1 MRIRWKRGP
10 LALALALAALIL
22 LGGGAAAEEEATLS
36 ETLPPE
42 LTQAAPEA
50 AELLEEGGDMGL
62 SSGVAALWEKSISE
76 VKEYLLAG
84 IRSVA
89 MLMCGVVVLGAVES
103 LTPDRRGTVGRGVT
117 LCGALWVTAVSAG
130 DLETLMGLG
139 RETVTEISQFSKVL
153 TPVMASAAALS
164 GGVTSASVRQMGTV
178 LFSDILLT
186 AIDALLLP
194 AVYLYVGLAAAGTVL
209 EGETLDSAGRLLKK
223 GIGWALGGLLL
234 LFTTYLT
241 VSGAVAGAVDARA
254 VKLAKSAIAGA
265 VPVVGGILSEA
276 AESVLAGAGVL
287 KAGAGVL
294 GMLAVLALCLT
305 PFLRLGIQYLLY
317 QVAAVVAAAA
327 GPGRLT
333 RLISMLG
340 DAFGLV
346 LAMTG
351 ASALLLLVSILSSL
365 TAVMP

>member
-1 MRIRWKRGP
+1 MRWKRGP
-10 LALALALAALIL
+10 LALVLALAALAL
-22 LGGGAAAEEEATLS
+22 LGGQAAAEDALP
-36 ETLPPE
+36 ETLPRS
-42 LTQAAPEA
+42 LTEAAPEA
-50 AELLEEGGDMGL
+50 AELLEGEGDMGL
-62 SSGVAALWEKSISE
+62 LSGAAALWEKSAAE
-76 VKEYLLAG
+76 VKDYLLAG

-103 LTPDRRGTVGRGVT
+103 LVPDRRGTVGRGVT

-130 DLETLMGLG
+130 DLEALMGLG
-139 RETVTEISQFSKVL
+139 RETVTELSQFSKIL
-153 TPVMASAAALS
+153 TPVMASAAALG

-178 LFSDILLT
+178 LFSDVLLT

-209 EGETLDSAGRLLKK
+209 EGEVLDSAGRLLKK
-223 GIGWALGGLLL
+223 AIGWVLGGLLL

-241 VSGAVAGAVDARA
+241 VSGAVAGAVDART

-294 GMLAVLALCLT
+294 GLLAVLGLCLT
-305 PFLRLGIQYLLY
+305 PFLRLGLQYLLY
-317 QVAAVVAAAA
+317 QGAAVVSAAA

-365 TAVMP
+365 TAVLP

>member
-1 MRIRWKRGP
+1 MRWKRGP
-10 LALALALAALIL
+10 LALVLALAALAL
-22 LGGGAAAEEEATLS
+22 LGGQAAAEDSLP
-36 ETLPPE
+36 ETLPRS
-42 LTQAAPEA
+42 LTEAAPEA
-50 AELLEEGGDMGL
+50 AELLEGEGDMGL
-62 SSGVAALWEKSISE
+62 LSGAGKLWEKSVKE
-76 VKEYLLAG
+76 VKDYLLAG
-84 IRSVA
+84 VRSVA
-89 MLMCGVVVLGAVES
+89 MLLCGVVVLGAVES
-103 LTPDRRGTVGRGVT
+103 LVPDRRGTVGRGVT

-130 DLETLMGLG
+130 DLEALMGLG

-153 TPVMASAAALS
+153 APVLASAAAMG
-164 GGVTSASVRQMGTV
+164 GGVTGASVRQMGTV
-178 LFSDILLT
+178 LFSDVLLT
-186 AIDALLLP
+186 VIDTLLLP

-223 GIGWALGGLLL
+223 TVGWVLGGLLL

-241 VSGAVAGAVDARA
+241 VSGAVTGAVDART

-294 GMLAVLALCLT
+294 GMLAVLGLCLT
-305 PFLRLGIQYLLY
+305 PFLRLGLQYLLY
-317 QVAAVVAAAA
+317 QGAAVAAAAA

>member
-1 MRIRWKRGP
+1 MQTGWKRGP
-10 LALALALAALIL
+10 LALVLALALLVL
-22 LGGGAAAEEEATLS
+22 LESPAAAEDAS
-36 ETLPPE
+36 QAVLPPE
-42 LTQAAPEA
+42 LTRAAPEA
-50 AELLEEGGDMGL
+50 AALLEEEGDMGL
-62 SSGVAALWEKSISE
+62 LDGAAALWEKSASE
-76 VKEYLLAG
+76 IRDYLLAG
-84 IRSVA
+84 VQSVA
-89 MLMCGVVVLGAVES
+89 ALLCGVVVLGAVES
-103 LTPDRRGTVGRGVT
+103 LTPDRRGTAGRGVT

-130 DLETLMGLG
+130 DLEALMGLG
-139 RETVTEISQFSKVL
+139 RETVTELSQFSKVL
-153 TPVMASAAALS
+153 TPVLASATALG
-164 GGVTSASVRQMGTV
+164 GGVTGASVRQLGTV
-178 LFSDILLT
+178 LFSDVLLT

-209 EGETLDSAGRLLKK
+209 EGEALESAGRLLKK
-223 GIGWALGGLLL
+223 AIGWVLGGLLL

-254 VKLAKSAIAGA
+254 VKLAKTAIAGA

-287 KAGAGVL
+287 RAGAGVL
-294 GMLAVLALCLT
+294 GTLAVLALCLT

-317 QVAAVVAAAA
+317 QGAAVVAAAA

-333 RLISMLG
+333 RLIAMLG

-351 ASALLLLVSILSSL
+351 ASAVLLLVSLLSSL
-365 TAVMP
+365 TAVLP